1 LGFLLYFGMPKRT
14 NPPKSGVISE
24 NLSIRPD
31 SATKMPGIRRFHF
44 VPVGGTAM
52 VPLAAI
58 LLEEGHRVTGSDLG
72 LYPPMST
79 TLERLGIPVAAGFA
93 PDHVPPDCDAVVV
106 GNAALRD
113 NVEAAEAVRRGL
125 PVLSL
130 PQAVREYL
138 LPGKTSVVVTGTHG
152 KTTTSALAAW
162 LLLDSGR
169 DPGFLVGG
177 EMKNLGRG
185 YRRGAGPHF
194 VLEGDEYN
202 AAFFDR
208 GPKFLHYEPKH
219 LFVGNIEFDHADL
232 YADLPAVLE
241 AFRQVVALVPEE
253 GVVVVN
259 ADDARV
265 LDAARDARAPL
276 VRVALENPA
285 ADFSARDIV
294 FGPEGTAFTLV
305 EAGLPTVRL
314 SSPLLG
320 LHNVRNALGAVALVR
335 GLGLS
340 DSEIAR
346 ALPRFTGVRRRLEVK
361 GEKNGILVVDDF
373 AHHPT
378 AVAGTLQAARA
389 RFPGRRLWAL
399 FEPRSNTAGRKMFED
414 EYAEAF
420 AGADALVLAPIFHA
434 KRLGPENRI
443 DRDALARRF
452 ASEGKPAFAPETI
465 EAIPEILRREARAG
479 DVLLLMSSGAFGGLP
494 ETLLDR
500 L

>member
-1 LGFLLYFGMPKRT
+1 M
-14 NPPKSGVISE
+14 SE
-24 NLSIRPD
+24 
-31 SATKMPGIRRFHF
+31 IRRFHL

-52 VPLAAI
+52 VPLAAL
-58 LLEEGHRVTGSDLG
+58 LLEEGHRVTGSDG
-72 LYPPMST
+72 PLYPPMST
-79 TLERLGIPVAAGFA
+79 LLEKLGIPVAEGFA
-93 PDHVPPDCDAVVV
+93 PEHVPADCDTVIV

-113 NVEAAEAVRRGL
+113 NVEAAEAARRGL

-130 PQAVREYL
+130 PQAVRKHL
-138 LPGKTSVVVTGTHG
+138 LPGKLSIVIAGTHG
-152 KTTTSALAAW
+152 KTTTSALTAW

-185 YRRGAGPHF
+185 YRRGRGPHF

-232 YADLPAVLE
+232 YPDLDAVIA
-241 AFRQVVALVPEE
+241 AFRAVVRLVPED

-259 ADDARV
+259 ADDPRV
-265 LDAARDARAPL
+265 AALAADAAATVVRVSLDAPG
-276 VRVALENPA
+276 
-285 ADFSARDIV
+285 ADFSAQDIV
-294 FGPEGTAFTLV
+294 FGPEGTTFTLL
-305 EAGLPTVRL
+305 EAGLPTARL
-314 SSPLLG
+314 SSPLPG
-320 LHNVRNALGAVALVR
+320 THNVRNALGAIALVR

-340 DSEIAR
+340 TSEVAR
-346 ALPRFTGVRRRLEVK
+346 SLPRFEGVRRRLDVR

-378 AVAGTLQAARA
+378 AVRGTLQAARS

-399 FEPRSNTAGRKMFED
+399 FEPRSNTAGRKMFEE
-414 EYAEAF
+414 EYTDAF
-420 AGADALVLAPIFHA
+420 AGADALVVAPVFHA
-434 KRLGPENRI
+434 RRLSPDNQI
-443 DRDALARRF
+443 DRAALVRRF
-452 ASEGKPAFAPETI
+452 ADGSGRPAFAPDTI
-465 EAIPEILRREARAG
+465 AEIPAILRREARPG

-494 ETLLDR
+494 ESLLDA

>member
-1 LGFLLYFGMPKRT
+1 
-14 NPPKSGVISE
+14 
-24 NLSIRPD
+24 
-31 SATKMPGIRRFHF
+31 
-44 VPVGGTAM
+44 M
-52 VPLAAI
+52 VPLAAL
-58 LLEEGHRVTGSDLG
+58 LLEEGHRITGSDG
-72 LYPPMST
+72 KLYPPMST
-79 TLERLGIPVAAGFA
+79 TLERLGIPVATGFA
-93 PDHVPPDCDAVVV
+93 PEHVPADCDAVVV

-125 PVLSL
+125 SVLSL
-130 PQAVREYL
+130 PQAVREFL
-138 LPGKTSVVVTGTHG
+138 LPGKTSVVIVGTHG
-152 KTTTSALAAW
+152 KTTTSALTAW

-185 YRRGAGPHF
+185 YRRGHGPHF

-208 GPKFLHYEPKH
+208 GPKFLHYEPRH

-241 AFRQVVALVPEE
+241 AFRKVIALVPED
-253 GVVVVN
+253 GAVVVN

-265 LDAARDARAPL
+265 MDAARDARAPL
-276 VRVALENPA
+276 VRVGLESPGV
-285 ADFSARDIV
+285 DFSARDIV
-294 FGPEGTAFTLV
+294 YGPDGTAFTLV
-305 EAGLPTVRL
+305 EAGLPTARL
-314 SSPLLG
+314 SSPMLG
-320 LHNVRNALGAVALVR
+320 LHNIRNALGAIALVR

-346 ALPRFTGVRRRLEVK
+346 ALPRFAGVKRRLEVK
-361 GEKNGILVVDDF
+361 GEKNGVLVVDDF

-378 AVAGTLQAARA
+378 AVAGTLQAARS

-414 EYAEAF
+414 EYADAF
-420 AGADALVLAPIFHA
+420 SGADAVVLGPVFHA
-434 KRLGPENRI
+434 QRLGPDNQL
-443 DRDALARRF
+443 DRGALVRRF
-452 ASEGKPAFAPETI
+452 ESAGKPAFAPETI
-465 EAIPEILRREARAG
+465 EAIPDLLRSAIRPG
-479 DVLLLMSSGAFGGLP
+479 DVLILMSSGAFGGLP

>member
-1 LGFLLYFGMPKRT
+1 MT
-14 NPPKSGVISE
+14 
-24 NLSIRPD
+24 
-31 SATKMPGIRRFHF
+31 RFHF

-52 VPLAAI
+52 VPLAAL
-58 LLEEGHRVTGSDLG
+58 LLEDGHRVTGSDQA

-79 TLERLGIPVAAGFA
+79 TIDRLGIPVSKGFSA
-93 PDHVPPDCDAVVV
+93 DHVPSDCDVVVV

-125 PVLSL
+125 PALSL
-130 PQAVREYL
+130 PQAVRQYL
-138 LPGKTSVVVTGTHG
+138 LPGKTSVVITGTHG
-152 KTTTSALAAW
+152 KTTTSALTAW

-208 GPKFLHYEPKH
+208 GAKFLHYEPKH

-232 YADLPAVLE
+232 YADLAAVLE
-241 AFRQVVALVPEE
+241 AFRKVIALVPPD

-259 ADDARV
+259 ADDPRV
-265 LDAARDARAPL
+265 MDAARDARAPL
-276 VRVALENPA
+276 VRVALDSPE

-294 FGPEGTAFTLV
+294 FGSEGTAFTLI

-320 LHNVRNALGAVALVR
+320 LHNVRNALGAIALVR

-340 DSEIAR
+340 DTEIAR
-346 ALPRFTGVRRRLEVK
+346 ALPRFDGVRRRLEVK
-361 GEKNGILVVDDF
+361 GETKGILVVDDF

-378 AVAGTLQAARA
+378 AVAGTLQAARS

-420 AGADALVLAPIFHA
+420 AGADALVVAPVFHA
-434 KRLGPENRI
+434 QRLGPDNQI
-443 DRDALARRF
+443 DRSALTRRF
-452 ASEGKPAFAPETI
+452 EAGGKPAFAPDAI
-465 EAIPEILRREARAG
+465 DAIPEILRREARAG
-479 DVLLLMSSGAFGGLP
+479 DVLILMSSGAFGGLP
-494 ETLLDR
+494 ETLLER